1 MRPKVSS
8 LWERCADGCR
18 SDTGVAGVYLALDAV
33 LFDDDPRELVSE
45 VLAGAEHGDRS
56 HQR

>member
-1 MRPKVSS
+1 MAAAPTR
-8 LWERCADGCR
+8 
-18 SDTGVAGVYLALDAV
+18 VAGVYLALDAV